1 MSQRPIGLSPDLR
14 RLRDE
19 GYDIE
24 IREGY
29 LLIKD
34 VPYVN
39 ENREVARGTLVAVLT
54 LSGDITQPPG
64 DHVMYFDG
72 DYPCNKDGSRIA
84 GIQNQSNAQELAK
97 GVLVKH
103 SFSSKPPG
111 GKYSDYYEKVTTYAG
126 ILSHPAQALDPRA
139 TPKTFP
145 VVTSDEEDS
154 VFQYVDSASSRA
166 GVAQVAD
173 KLAGL
178 VIAIVGLGGTGAYIL
193 DLVAKTPVREIHL
206 YDGDDFLQ
214 HNAFRSPGA
223 ASIADLNQHPK
234 KVDYYAGAYSR
245 MRKGVVPHPYHLDGS
260 NADELAASGFV
271 FLSLDGGEAKRS
283 LVTKLQALGIPFVD
297 CGIGVYQVDG
307 KLAGVVRAT
316 SSTVQKND
324 HVQKRISFT
333 DREDNEYARN
343 IQIADL
349 SALNAVLAVIKWKK
363 LCGFYNDLENEHHT
377 TYTIDGNALINEE
390 FQ

>member
-111 GKYSDYYEKVTTYAG
+111 GKYGDYYEKVTTYAG

>member
-19 GYDIE
+19 GYNIE
-24 IREGY
+24 IREGH
-29 LLIKD
+29 LLVKD

-39 ENREVARGTLVAVLT
+39 EKREVVRGTLVAILT
-54 LSGDITQPPG
+54 LNGDITQPPA

-84 GIQNQSNAQELAK
+84 GIQHQSNAQELAK

-111 GKYSDYYEKVTTYAG
+111 GRYVDYYEKVTTYAG
-126 ILSHPAQALDPRA
+126 ILSHPAHALDPSA

-145 VVTSDEEDS
+145 VITGDDEDS
-154 VFQYVDSASSRA
+154 VFHYVDSASSRA
-166 GVAQVAD
+166 GVTAVAN

-178 VIAIVGLGGTGAYIL
+178 LVAIVGLGGTGAYIL
-193 DLVAKTPVREIHL
+193 DFVAKTPVREIHL

-214 HNAFRSPGA
+214 HNAFRAPGA
-223 ASIADLNQHPK
+223 ASIADLTQHPK
-234 KVDYYAGAYSR
+234 KVDYYAGIYSR
-245 MRKGVVPHPYHLDGS
+245 MRKGVVPHPYILDGS
-260 NADELAASGFV
+260 NADELAAAGFV

-283 LVTKLQALGIPFVD
+283 VVAKLQALGIPFVD

-316 SSTVQKND
+316 ASTPQKNN

-349 SALNAVLAVIKWKK
+349 GALNAALAVIKWKK
-363 LCGFYNDLENEHHT
+363 LSGFYHDLENEHHT
-377 TYTIDGNALINEE
+377 TYTIDGNALTNEE
-390 FQ
+390 SP